1 MGPKIGRKLTET
13 GLKEAKSFILI
24 NLDCCSFGSG
34 IKLTD
39 SVRQD
44 CISDNEQVVFQ
55 PYKNNYCRPCR
66 GEESFGVSWMLNY
79 SFKQMWFLTNQ
90 CMKRTQENHIKDQT
104 DGGEE
109 EDVFVLKKKEKVKKQ
124 NKKKTKQEKLSGS
137 ETSSQL

>member
-1 MGPKIGRKLTET
+1 
-13 GLKEAKSFILI
+13 
-24 NLDCCSFGSG
+24 
-34 IKLTD
+34 
-39 SVRQD
+39 
-44 CISDNEQVVFQ
+44 
-55 PYKNNYCRPCR
+55 
-66 GEESFGVSWMLNY
+66 
-79 SFKQMWFLTNQ
+79 MWFLTNQ